1 MVDALGAWGV
11 RWIGN
16 LGDDDLD
23 PHLLMWD
30 IQRTIPIDSWPRART
45 TVAFQ
50 LDGVAPKVSRWWLVV
65 SEGAV
70 DICDFDPGYDINATV
85 ATSLRTLT
93 EIWRGDVSWS
103 RALLDGSAAVAGDT
117 DARKRCR
124 SGSVSPP
131 GGDPRPAW
139 SQSFRQALAPSIT
152 PLR

>member
-1 MVDALGAWGV
+1 M
-11 RWIGN
+11 
-16 LGDDDLD
+16 
-23 PHLLMWD
+23 
-30 IQRTIPIDSWPRART
+30 
-45 TVAFQ
+45 AFQ

-117 DARKRCR
+117 DARKALPQWIGQ
-124 SGSVSPP
+124 STMAAI
-131 GGDPRPAW
+131 PRPAW